1 MRTGFQPMVFLDLE
15 TTGATATKD
24 RITEIGIVEVTES
37 GVERYSQLINP
48 ECRIPEF
55 IQGLTGITEEMVADA
70 PRFEDVAH
78 DVLAR
83 VNGKL
88 FVAHNARFDYGFL
101 KNEFKRLGIDFRARV
116 LCTVKLSRLLYPAKA
131 RHNLDA
137 LIARHGLIQ
146 SARHRALADADL
158 IFQFWE
164 KLQGEWDTETLIS
177 AVEKLSARPALPSQ
191 LDPDLPDQLP
201 ESHGVYIFYGDND
214 FPLYVGKSN
223 NLRKRVMS
231 HFSSDHSRGK
241 EMSLSLQVRRVEW
254 IETAGE
260 ISALLKESALVKSLL
275 PSHNTRL
282 RRNKELCSWRISP
295 LVSDTV
301 SDTVPDTKLN
311 VVPVSE
317 VSDTPLDTLPQ
328 VAPELVWARDLNLG
342 AQPDL
347 FGVFRSQRDAL
358 EMLSELA
365 KEEKLCKGLLGLE
378 KIKAGSPCFGYQLRQ
393 CKGACVG
400 KEKPQAHHLRLLMAM
415 ARHKIPTWPYP
426 GPVGLKEGGVI
437 HLIESWCY
445 LGAASS
451 DEQVHELLDAGEPVF
466 DLDVYK
472 ILRKAIKTLP
482 VVQIRTDRRKEA
494 IADQDE
500 TW

>member
-1 MRTGFQPMVFLDLE
+1 VNIRFQPMVFLDLE

-24 RITEIGIVEVTES
+24 RITEIGIVDVTES

-55 IQGLTGITEEMVADA
+55 IQGLTGITEEMVAEA
-70 PRFEDVAH
+70 PRFEDVAN

-83 VNGKL
+83 LEGKL
-88 FVAHNARFDYGFL
+88 FVAHNARFDYGFI

-116 LCTVKLSRLLYPAKA
+116 LCTVKLSRLLYPTEA

-164 KLQGEWDTETLIS
+164 KLHDDLDPDTLRS

-191 LDPDLPDQLP
+191 LDPDLPEQLP
-201 ESHGVYIFYGDND
+201 ETHGVYIFYGDND

-231 HFSSDHSRGK
+231 HFSSDHARGK

-260 ISALLKESALVKSLL
+260 IAALLKESALVKSLL

-282 RRNKELCSWRISP
+282 RRNKELCSWRIPSSVAGRRTNP
-295 LVSDTV
+295 ALGAASDV
-301 SDTVPDTKLN
+301 ARDSD
-311 VVPVSE
+311 SFA
-317 VSDTPLDTLPQ
+317 SATPQTG
-328 VAPELVWARDLNLG
+328 APELVWARDLNLG

-347 FGVFRSQRDAL
+347 FGIFRSQKDAL
-358 EMLSELA
+358 SMLSDVA
-365 KEEKLCKGLLGLE
+365 KEEKLCKAVLGLE
-378 KIKAGSPCFGYQLRQ
+378 KAKPGSPCFGHQLKQ
-393 CKGACVG
+393 CRGACVG
-400 KEKPQAHHLRLLMAM
+400 AETPEKHHLRLVMAM
-415 ARHKIPTWPYP
+415 ARHKIPTWPYA
-426 GPVGLKEGGVI
+426 GPIGLREGNLV
-437 HLIESWCY
+437 HVVESWCY
-445 LGAASS
+445 LGAAAS
-451 DEQVHELLDAGEPVF
+451 DDDVRECLDRAEPVF

-472 ILRKAIKTLP
+472 ILRKAVKILP
-482 VVQIRTDRRKEA
+482 VVSLAPMHSALAQ
-494 IADQDE
+494 AD
-500 TW
+500 

>member
-1 MRTGFQPMVFLDLE
+1 MVFLDLE

-24 RITEIGIVEVTES
+24 RITEIGIVEVTAS

-55 IQGLTGITEEMVADA
+55 IQGLTGITEEMVAEA

-83 VNGKL
+83 LNGKL
-88 FVAHNARFDYGFL
+88 FVAHNARFDYGFI

-116 LCTVKLSRLLYPAKA
+116 LCTVKLSRFLYPTEA

-164 KLQGEWDTETLIS
+164 KLQDNFDSDTLQS

-201 ESHGVYIFYGDND
+201 ETHGVYIFYGDKD
-214 FPLYVGKSN
+214 FSLYVGKSN

-260 ISALLKESALVKSLL
+260 ISALLKEAELVKSLL

-282 RRNKELCSWRISP
+282 RRNKELCSWRIPSS
-295 LVSDTV
+295 VSDTSDVAGVV
-301 SDTVPDTKLN
+301 SDTVPIASGIN
-311 VVPVSE
+311 
-317 VSDTPLDTLPQ
+317 
-328 VAPELVWARDLNLG
+328 APELVWARDLNLG

-347 FGVFRSQRDAL
+347 FGLFRGQREAVD
-358 EMLSELA
+358 MLSEIA
-365 KEEKLCKGLLGLE
+365 REEKLCKAILGLE
-378 KIKAGSPCFGYQLRQ
+378 KVKPGSPCFGYQLRH

-400 KEKPQAHHLRLLMAM
+400 KETTRAHHLRLVMAM
-415 ARHKIPTWPYP
+415 ARHKLPTWPYV
-426 GPVGLKEGGVI
+426 GPIGLKEGETL
-437 HLIESWCY
+437 HLVESWCY
-445 LGAASS
+445 LGAATAE
-451 DEQVHELLDAGEPVF
+451 DQVDELLLRGEPVF
-466 DLDVYK
+466 DQDVYK
-472 ILRKAIKTLP
+472 ILRKAVKMLP
-482 VVQIRTDRRKEA
+482 IISLGQRRA
-494 IADQDE
+494 ANDMADMTE
-500 TW
+500 NF

>member
-1 MRTGFQPMVFLDLE
+1 MVFLDLE

-24 RITEIGIVEVTES
+24 RITEIGMVEVSAS

-48 ECRIPEF
+48 GCRIPEF

-70 PRFEDVAH
+70 PRFEDVAQ

-83 VNGKL
+83 LQGKL
-88 FVAHNARFDYGFL
+88 FIAHNARFDYGFI
-101 KNEFKRLGIDFRARV
+101 KNEFKRLGIDFRAKV
-116 LCTVKLSRLLYPAKA
+116 LCTVKLSRLLYPDEV

-137 LIARHGLIQ
+137 LIGRHGLIQ
-146 SARHRALADADL
+146 SGRHRALADADL

-164 KLQGEWDTETLIS
+164 KLCIQWDAGILQAAID
-177 AVEKLSARPALPSQ
+177 KLSARPAIPSQ

-201 ESHGVYIFYGDND
+201 ESHGVYIFYGDNE

-231 HFSSDHSRGK
+231 HFSSDHARGK

-254 IETAGE
+254 IETSGE

-295 LVSDTV
+295 
-301 SDTVPDTKLN
+301 TVPD
-311 VVPVSE
+311 
-317 VSDTPLDTLPQ
+317 SDVDADPNSVMDGATDIKPSF
-328 VAPELVWARDLNLG
+328 APELVWARDLNLG
-342 AQPDL
+342 AQPNL

-365 KEEKLCKGLLGLE
+365 REEKLCKAVLGLE
-378 KIKAGSPCFGYQLRQ
+378 KVKPGAPCFGYQLRH
-393 CKGACVG
+393 CKGACLG
-400 KEKPQAHHLRLLMAM
+400 KETPKAHHLRLLMAM
-415 ARHKIPTWPYP
+415 ARHKIPAWPYS
-426 GPVGLKEGGVI
+426 GPVGLKEGDVI
-437 HLIESWCY
+437 HLVQSWCY
-445 LGAASS
+445 LGAATS
-451 DEQVHELLDAGEPVF
+451 DEQVDELLQAGEPVF

-472 ILRKAIKTLP
+472 ILRKAIKALP
-482 VVQIRTDRRKEA
+482 VIPIAADRYRQETTDRV
-494 IADQDE
+494 E

>member
-1 MRTGFQPMVFLDLE
+1 MVFLDLE

-70 PRFEDVAH
+70 PLFEDVAH

-83 VNGKL
+83 LNGKL
-88 FVAHNARFDYGFL
+88 FVAHNARFDYGFI

-116 LCTVKLSRLLYPAKA
+116 LCTVKLSRFLYPAET

-164 KLQGEWDTETLIS
+164 KLQTDWDSDTLLS
-177 AVEKLSARPALPSQ
+177 AVSKLSARPALPSQ

-201 ESHGVYIFYGDND
+201 ETHGVYIFYGDKD

-254 IETAGE
+254 IETDGE

-282 RRNKELCSWRISP
+282 RRNKELCSWRIPPSVP
-295 LVSDTV
+295 DTV
-301 SDTVPDTKLN
+301 SDTSPLAPK
-311 VVPVSE
+311 
-317 VSDTPLDTLPQ
+317 VSDTSLHP
-328 VAPELVWARDLNLG
+328 VAELVWARDLNLG

-365 KEEKLCKGLLGLE
+365 KEEKLCKGILGLE
-378 KIKAGSPCFGYQLRQ
+378 KIKAGSPCFGYQLRH

-400 KEKPQAHHLRLLMAM
+400 KEEPQAHHLRLLMAM

-437 HLIESWCY
+437 HLVESWCY

-451 DEQVHELLDAGEPVF
+451 DEQIHELLDAGEPVF

-482 VVQIRTDRRKEA
+482 VVQIRADRRKEA
-494 IADQDE
+494 IADRDE